1 MWPFSIRKAKD
12 QNDHGNPWLV
22 VTFFTLFENVLLL
35 YLWQILA
42 NSYPKKNK
50 KNAAMARYV
59 IIVIA
64 CAQPYSHRSTSL
76 FLKK

>member
-1 MWPFSIRKAKD
+1 MWPFSITKAKD
-12 QNDHGNPWLV
+12 QSDHGNPWLV

-42 NSYPKKNK
+42 NSYPKKQT
-50 KNAAMARYV
+50 KNAAMAWYV

-64 CAQPYSHRSTSL
+64 RAQP
-76 FLKK
+76 

>member
-12 QNDHGNPWLV
+12 QSDHGNPWLV

-42 NSYPKKNK
+42 NSYPKKKNK
-50 KNAAMARYV
+50 KNAAMAWYV

-64 CAQPYSHRSTSL
+64 RAQP
-76 FLKK
+76 